1 MNRFLQ
7 SSAMMGIALVL
18 AGCEAGVGRVESLR
32 LSPCSAEGSVF
43 AERDF
48 TEWKNVYHDAVNA
61 AVESHMQTM
70 RGVTD
75 QPIACT
81 AENYASVLPPS
92 SALRSIGT
100 MLPAW
105 KDRLDELHESEMSA
119 VLLEFLRVYEC
130 SMNEYLET
138 FAISDRSNM
147 TGTLLEQQGRVSN
160 TIRNEEAIAREA
172 LIRTLS
178 LTGGFD
184 RLQPLNIDIECL
196 KRASLD
202 VRNTVGLAA
211 DVASCMP
218 RSWDIKGS
226 LRDLAE

>member
-1 MNRFLQ
+1 MLF
-7 SSAMMGIALVL
+7 IALAL

-32 LSPCSAEGSVF
+32 LAPCSAEGSIF
-43 AERDF
+43 EEEDF
-48 TEWKNVYHDAVNA
+48 TEWKKIYHNAVNA

-70 RGVTD
+70 KGITE

-81 AENYASVLPPS
+81 AENYASVLPSS
-92 SALRSIGT
+92 SALRSIGE
-100 MLPAW
+100 MLPSW
-105 KDRLDELHESEMSA
+105 KDRLSDLHESDMSA

-130 SMNEYLET
+130 SMNEYAET
-138 FAISDRSNM
+138 LAFRDRSNM
-147 TGTLLEQQGRVSN
+147 TGTLLDQQSRVAN
-160 TIRNEEAIAREA
+160 TIHNEQAISREA

-202 VRNTVGLAA
+202 LRNTVGLAA

-218 RSWDIKGS
+218 RSWDPKGS